1 VTEGKLNDL
10 ETVCRVEADKD
21 GTVRLRAGDILEL
34 VNELRERRKHAADLS
49 EHQSAIANLN
59 RILASL
65 VAYGVSEP
73 EDDSNTTGRIAIQDP
88 GR

>member
-34 VNELRERRKHAADLS
+34 VNELRERRKHAAVLS
-49 EHQSAIANLN
+49 EHQGAIANLN
-59 RILASL
+59 LLLASL
-65 VAYGVSEP
+65 CAYGVSEP
-73 EDDSNTTGRIAIQDP
+73 DDDSNTTGRIPIQDP